1 MYQNILNYLRQ
12 NYLNKVIE
20 EKDLNS
26 FKNYINRNNVIEL
39 LKEIIEDKE
48 KLEEISK
55 RSYTHALGFDKIVL
69 MVDKSTPYKPELR
82 LHLWYPETN
91 GVPLVESLHEHS
103 FNFIST
109 VLSGHLENQMF
120 SLEDL
125 NKEDNQLLNKY
136 MAKLNKLTIEEKSFI
151 NSQIEILEALN
162 LKDFGSDQF
171 VKMGL
176 EQTYQKQK
184 VMNLLDM
191 SEEEWSKLCMYEGH
205 FVSNR
210 VSGEKKAYKHV
221 FNKHVKL
228 LPYNVMKINKNE
240 YYFHPYQ
247 KPHRLY
253 YDNKVLNSTMLIT
266 TRILEN
272 PQGGSLQR
280 PSYLEENEKGYE
292 KIPLSVELLKEKLI
306 NYINFLENKE

>member
-1 MYQNILNYLRQ
+1 MYQEILNYLKES
-12 NYLNKVIE
+12 YLNKTIMDT
-20 EKDLNS
+20 DLDS
-26 FKNYINRNNVIEL
+26 FKAYINKKNVIQL
-39 LKEIIEDKE
+39 LKEIINDEDK
-48 KLEEISK
+48 LLEISK

-69 MVDKSTPYKPELR
+69 MVDKNTPYKPELR
-82 LHLWYPETN
+82 LHLWYPEAN

-109 VLSGHLENQMF
+109 VLSGKLENQMF
-120 SLEDL
+120 TMESLNNEDVILLDKYINNLNKL
-125 NKEDNQLLNKY
+125 NKED
-136 MAKLNKLTIEEKSFI
+136 KLFVNE
-151 NSQIEILEALN
+151 QIEILEAFN
-162 LKDFGSDQF
+162 LKDYDSEQF
-171 VKMGL
+171 NLMNL
-176 EQTYQKQK
+176 ESKYQKEK
-184 VMNLLDM
+184 VINLLKM
-191 SEEEWSKLCMYEGH
+191 NEEEWSKLCMFEGH

-221 FNKHVKL
+221 FNKNVKL
-228 LPYNVMKINKNE
+228 LPYKVVKINECE

-292 KIPLSVELLKEKLI
+292 KLPLSVDLLKEKLI
-306 NYINFLENKE
+306 NYVNFLENKE

>member
-1 MYQNILNYLRQ
+1 VYQNILNYLRQ

-20 EKDLNS
+20 EKDLHS
-26 FKNYINRNNVIEL
+26 FKNYINKSNVIKL
-39 LKEIIEDKE
+39 LKEIIEDNE

-82 LHLWYPETN
+82 LHLWYPEAN

-125 NKEDNQLLNKY
+125 NKDDDQLLNKY
-136 MAKLNKLTIEEKSFI
+136 IEKLNSLTTEEKSFV

-171 VKMGL
+171 VKMGM
-176 EQTYQKQK
+176 EKTYQKEK
-184 VMNLLDM
+184 VMNLLNM
-191 SEEEWSKLCMYEGH
+191 NEKEWSKLCMYEGH

-210 VSGEKKAYKHV
+210 VSGEKKSYKHV

-228 LPYNVMKINKNE
+228 LPYNVMRINESE

-253 YDNKVLNSTMLIT
+253 YDNKILNSTMLIT

-272 PQGGSLQR
+272 PQGGYLQR
-280 PSYLEENEKGYE
+280 PSYLEENKKGYE
-292 KIPLSVELLKEKLI
+292 KIPLSV
-306 NYINFLENKE
+306 

>member
-1 MYQNILNYLRQ
+1 MYNKILNYLKT
-12 NYLNKVIE
+12 NYSDRIIAENDME
-20 EKDLNS
+20 S
-26 FKNYINRNNVIEL
+26 FKDHINKKNVILL
-39 LKEIIEDKE
+39 LKDIINDDN

-69 MVDKSTPYKPELR
+69 MVDKSNPYKPELR
-82 LHLWYPETN
+82 LHLWYPEKN

-109 VLSGHLENQMF
+109 VLSGKLENQMF

-125 NKEDNQLLNKY
+125 NLEDNVLLEQYVRSLRN
-136 MAKLNKLTIEEKSFI
+136 LTYKEKNFI
-151 NSQIEILEALN
+151 NEQIEILEALN
-162 LKDFGSDQF
+162 LSTYGSDQF
-171 VKMGL
+171 IN
-176 EQTYQKQK
+176 
-184 VMNLLDM
+184 MNMKALYEKDKAISLLNIN
-191 SEEEWSKLCMYEGH
+191 EEDWNKLCMFEGH

-210 VSGEKKAYKHV
+210 ISGEKKSYKHV
-221 FNKHVKL
+221 FNKYVKL
-228 LPYNVMKINKNE
+228 LPFKVIKINENE

-253 YDNKVLNSTMLIT
+253 YDNKVMNSTMLIT

-292 KIPLSVELLKEKLI
+292 KIPLSFSLLKNKLI
-306 NYINFLENKE
+306 NYINFLESKE

>member
-69 MVDKSTPYKPELR
+69 IVDKSTPYKPELR
-82 LHLWYPETN
+82 LHLWYPEAN

-136 MAKLNKLTIEEKSFI
+136 IAKLSNLTIEEKSFI

-162 LKDFGSDQF
+162 LKDFGSEQF
-171 VKMGL
+171 IKMGL
-176 EQTYQKQK
+176 EKTYQKQK
-184 VMNLLDM
+184 AINLLDM

>member
-1 MYQNILNYLRQ
+1 MYKKILNYLQ
-12 NYLNKVIE
+12 ENYNNKVITE
-20 EKDLNS
+20 NDLDS
-26 FKNYINRNNVIEL
+26 FKININKNNVIEL
-39 LKEIIEDKE
+39 LKEIIKDEE
-48 KLEEISK
+48 KLLDISK

-69 MVDKSTPYKPELR
+69 MVDKSTSYKPELR
-82 LHLWYPETN
+82 LHLWYPEAN

-120 SLEDL
+120 SLEELTVEDKELLEKYIERL
-125 NKEDNQLLNKY
+125 NN
-136 MAKLNKLTIEEKSFI
+136 LTTEEKNFI
-151 NSQIEILEALN
+151 NTQIEILEALN
-162 LKDFGSDQF
+162 LKEYNSDQF
-171 VKMGL
+171 FKMNM
-176 EQTYQKQK
+176 EKVYQKEK
-184 VMNLLDM
+184 AMNLLKM
-191 SEEEWSKLCMYEGH
+191 NEQEWSKLCMYEGH
-205 FVSNR
+205 FMSNR

-228 LPYNVMKINKNE
+228 LPYNVIKISENE

-292 KIPLSVELLKEKLI
+292 KLPLSVELLKEKLI

>member
-1 MYQNILNYLRQ
+1 MYNQILNYLIE
-12 NYLNKVIE
+12 NYSNKVISE
-20 EKDLNS
+20 NDIDS
-26 FKNYINRNNVIEL
+26 FKYNINKNNVIQL
-39 LKEIIEDKE
+39 LREIVNDIN

-82 LHLWYPETN
+82 LHLWYPEAN

-125 NKEDNQLLNKY
+125 NADDNLLLEKY
-136 MAKLNKLTIEEKSFI
+136 ISKLNNLTIEEKNFI
-151 NSQIEILEALN
+151 NNQIEILEALN
-162 LKDFGSDQF
+162 LSNYGSDQF
-171 VKMGL
+171 LHMNL
-176 EQTYQKQK
+176 EKTYQKQK
-184 VMNLLDM
+184 AISLLNI

-210 VSGEKKAYKHV
+210 ISGEKKSYKHV

-228 LPYNVMKINKNE
+228 LPYKVMKISENG

-253 YDNKVLNSTMLIT
+253 YDNKILNSTMLIT

-292 KIPLSVELLKEKLI
+292 KLPLSSNVLKEKLL